1 MVDGG
6 PQKCTLRSMQFPETV
21 FTYSMV
27 VAPFGQDCE
36 GQVTAG
42 EGQVSFFRRV
52 VVWVFIGVEAVGSPP
67 ALLYKQRTSMAEGCF
82 AINMYIHTC

>member
-1 MVDGG
+1 MVDRG
-6 PQKCTLRSMQFPETV
+6 PQKCTLRLQFLETV
-21 FTYSMV
+21 FIYCMV
-27 VAPFGQDCE
+27 VSPFGQDCE

-52 VVWVFIGVEAVGSPP
+52 AVWVFIGVEAVGSPP

-82 AINMYIHTC
+82 AINTYIRTC